1 MGMKGLGGLS
11 VKWIS
16 DLGLV
21 ATLALASSAALAQ
34 DLTAGKTP
42 AQLFASDCSAC
53 HRTPA
58 GLAGNRDA
66 PTLAAFLRQHYTTNP
81 NAAGALAAY
90 LGGFT
95 GTAAPRLGA
104 APGMSATGDEART
117 TGRPGEN
124 PARRRQTAELSG
136 DGEKRRREDALAP
149 PRAAGVTAAAARPE
163 GSIGESAILPAH
175 PVGSGARAGTTSG
188 QGAAMFREPV
198 DPLARLRAY
207 AASGLGYEAAAVE
220 AARVRR
226 AEAHHSERAPA
237 AGVEGDPARARADAP
252 AVIATPAAVPP
263 SPTGAVAAGSRA
275 IQVRPP
281 LPR

>member
-1 MGMKGLGGLS
+1 MKR
-11 VKWIS
+11 IS

-42 AQLFASDCSAC
+42 AQLFGSDCSAC

-58 GLAGNRDA
+58 GLAKNRDA

-81 NAAGALAAY
+81 NSAGALAAY
-90 LGGFT
+90 VSGFA
-95 GTAAPRLGA
+95 GAAAPRLGA
-104 APGMSATGDEART
+104 APGIAATGDEVRT
-117 TGRPGEN
+117 TARAGEN

-136 DGEKRRREDALAP
+136 DGEKRRREDAPAP
-149 PRAAGVTAAAARPE
+149 PRAVGVAAAAARPAAE
-163 GSIGESAILPAH
+163 GSIGESATLPAH
-175 PVGSGARAGTTSG
+175 PVGPDARAGTTSG
-188 QGAAMFREPV
+188 QGAAMFREPL

-207 AASGLGYEAAAVE
+207 AASGLGYEAAAAEV
-220 AARVRR
+220 ARVRP
-226 AEAHHSERAPA
+226 AEARHAERAPA
-237 AGVEGDPARARADAP
+237 ATGEGAAGPGADAP

-263 SPTGAVAAGSRA
+263 GPSRAVAAGSPA
-275 IQVRPP
+275 IRVRPP